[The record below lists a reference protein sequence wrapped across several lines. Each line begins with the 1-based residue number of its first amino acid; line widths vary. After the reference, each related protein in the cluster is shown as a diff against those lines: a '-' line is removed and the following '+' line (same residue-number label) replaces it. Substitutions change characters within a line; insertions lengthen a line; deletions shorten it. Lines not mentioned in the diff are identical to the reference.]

1 MIKDFKKNIEIV
13 KYVFKFCPFY
23 AIFTLVY
30 IIFQAI
36 ATLSKVYLVER
47 IVKII
52 ENIIEN
58 NSSDIKNVITIIAIY
73 IVIIIVCNIYNSI
86 YQNYIK
92 GKYRIIFIKSMRT
105 VMFKKAKEVD
115 YESFDNPEFYD
126 RYSWAM
132 REISR
137 GIIVYEDFS
146 TFISSL
152 VNTFM
157 LGAFIGINDIILI
170 TIILIS
176 VISRLIITQKV
187 NKNTHR
193 FNEETERDRRMFGYV
208 NRTFYQERFAAE
220 MKSTDI
226 SCLLIDRCKE
236 SQNNID
242 KKYLEIYKENTILKI
257 ISSIIANIFELAGM
271 YIYLAYK
278 LFKGLAVSTFSAI
291 ISAASQFSSN
301 LYSMAN
307 FFIRI
312 KTNALY
318 IDYILDYMN
327 YKPKLETIGMEDLDD
342 KFESLEVKNVSFAYP
357 ISDKNAL
364 TNINLKLERKEKI
377 AIVGLNGAGKTTLIK
392 LLLKFYNPKEGDILY
407 NGKSI
412 KNAKEDVLRKKYA
425 IVFQDYRIY
434 GVTIGENI
442 LMRKIANEEDEKR
455 VWTAL
460 EYVGMKEKITKLPQ
474 GINTICTREF
484 RSDGAVFSGGELQ
497 RIAIARA
504 FASNAYIFILDEPT
518 SNLDPLAEKRINNLI
533 IEKAKDKAVIL
544 IAHRLSTVVD
554 ADRIILIEY
563 GKIIEE
569 GTHVELIEK
578 KGKYFE
584 MFTTQSYLY
593 KSNKGDINS
602 TE

>member
-1 MIKDFKKNIEIV
+1 M
-13 KYVFKFCPFY
+13 
-23 AIFTLVY
+23 
-30 IIFQAI
+30 
-36 ATLSKVYLVER
+36 
-47 IVKII
+47 
-52 ENIIEN
+52 
-58 NSSDIKNVITIIAIY
+58 
-73 IVIIIVCNIYNSI
+73 
-86 YQNYIK
+86 
-92 GKYRIIFIKSMRT
+92 
-105 VMFKKAKEVD
+105 
-115 YESFDNPEFYD
+115 
-126 RYSWAM
+126 
-132 REISR
+132 
-137 GIIVYEDFS
+137 
-146 TFISSL
+146 
-152 VNTFM
+152 
-157 LGAFIGINDIILI
+157 
-170 TIILIS
+170 
-176 VISRLIITQKV
+176 
-187 NKNTHR
+187 
-193 FNEETERDRRMFGYV
+193 
-208 NRTFYQERFAAE
+208 
-220 MKSTDI
+220 
-226 SCLLIDRCKE
+226 
-236 SQNNID
+236 
-242 KKYLEIYKENTILKI
+242 
-257 ISSIIANIFELAGM
+257 
-271 YIYLAYK
+271 
-278 LFKGLAVSTFSAI
+278 
-291 ISAASQFSSN
+291 
-301 LYSMAN
+301 
-307 FFIRI
+307 
-312 KTNALY
+312 
-318 IDYILDYMN
+318 
-327 YKPKLETIGMEDLDD
+327 
-342 KFESLEVKNVSFAYP
+342 
-357 ISDKNAL
+357 
-364 TNINLKLERKEKI
+364 
-377 AIVGLNGAGKTTLIK
+377 NGAGKTTLIK

-504 FASNAYIFILDEPT
+504 FASNADIFILDEPT

-569 GTHVELIEK
+569 GTHAELIEK

>member
-1 MIKDFKKNIEIV
+1 
-13 KYVFKFCPFY
+13 
-23 AIFTLVY
+23 
-30 IIFQAI
+30 
-36 ATLSKVYLVER
+36 
-47 IVKII
+47 
-52 ENIIEN
+52 
-58 NSSDIKNVITIIAIY
+58 
-73 IVIIIVCNIYNSI
+73 
-86 YQNYIK
+86 
-92 GKYRIIFIKSMRT
+92 
-105 VMFKKAKEVD
+105 
-115 YESFDNPEFYD
+115 
-126 RYSWAM
+126 
-132 REISR
+132 
-137 GIIVYEDFS
+137 
-146 TFISSL
+146 
-152 VNTFM
+152 
-157 LGAFIGINDIILI
+157 
-170 TIILIS
+170 
-176 VISRLIITQKV
+176 
-187 NKNTHR
+187 
-193 FNEETERDRRMFGYV
+193 
-208 NRTFYQERFAAE
+208 
-220 MKSTDI
+220 
-226 SCLLIDRCKE
+226 
-236 SQNNID
+236 
-242 KKYLEIYKENTILKI
+242 
-257 ISSIIANIFELAGM
+257 
-271 YIYLAYK
+271 
-278 LFKGLAVSTFSAI
+278 
-291 ISAASQFSSN
+291 
-301 LYSMAN
+301 
-307 FFIRI
+307 
-312 KTNALY
+312 
-318 IDYILDYMN
+318 MN
-327 YKPKLETIGMEDLDD
+327 YKPKLETIGTEDLDD

-357 ISDKNAL
+357 KNNNNAL

-504 FASNAYIFILDEPT
+504 FASNADIFILDEPT

-563 GKIIEE
+563 GKIVEE
-569 GTHVELIEK
+569 GTHAELIEK

>member
-23 AIFTLVY
+23 AFFTALY
-30 IIFQAI
+30 IIFQAV
-36 ATLSKVYLVER
+36 ATLAKVYLVEI
-47 IVKII
+47 IVSII
-52 ENIIEN
+52 ERLIEN
-58 NSSDIKNVITIIAIY
+58 NLNDYKDVITIIVIY
-73 IVIIIVCNIYNSI
+73 IVVIVICNIYNSI

-92 GKYRIIFIKSMRT
+92 GKYRIIFIKSMKT
-105 VMFKKAKEVD
+105 IMFKKAKEVD

-152 VNTFM
+152 VNTLM

-170 TIILIS
+170 VIILIS

-187 NKNTHR
+187 NKNAHR

-208 NRTFYQERFAAE
+208 NRTFYQERYAAE

-226 SCLLIDRCKE
+226 SNLLITRCKE

-242 KKYLEIYKENTILKI
+242 KKYLEIYKQNTLLNIL
-257 ISSIIANIFELAGM
+257 SSIIDNIFELAGM
-271 YIYLAYK
+271 YIYLVYK

-291 ISAASQFSSN
+291 VSAASQFSSN

-327 YKPKLETIGMEDLDD
+327 YKPKLETLGTENLDEDF
-342 KFESLEVKNVSFAYP
+342 KSLEVKNVSFAYP
-357 ISDKNAL
+357 QCDKNAL

-392 LLLKFYNPKEGDILY
+392 LLLKFYNPSEGDILF

-412 KNAKEDVLRKKYA
+412 KDAKEDVLRRKYA

-434 GVTIGENI
+434 GVTIGENV
-442 LMRKIANEEDEKR
+442 LMRKIVSKDDENR

-460 EYVGMKEKITKLPQ
+460 EYVGMKEKIAKLQ
-474 GINTICTREF
+474 DGINTICTREF

-504 FASNAYIFILDEPT
+504 FASNADIFILDEPT
-518 SNLDPLAEKRINNLI
+518 SNLDPLAEKRVNNLI

-569 GTHVELIEK
+569 GTHRELMNK
-578 KGKYFE
+578 KGKYYE
-584 MFTTQSYLY
+584 MFTTQSHLY
-593 KSNKGDINS
+593 KSIKED
-602 TE
+602 